1 MPPSIYDSIEGGG
14 TMDWYCRIDS
24 GPIADLGFPTPVLPG
39 SGSQGMISV
48 LSGFPVR
55 DTPNLKVILQR

>member
-1 MPPSIYDSIEGGG
+1 ME
-14 TMDWYCRIDS
+14 WYCLIDF

-48 LSGFPVR
+48 LSGFPVW
-55 DTPNLKVILQR
+55 DTPNLKVIL